1 MIQFIITINVWLSM
15 TIYFMTDYL
24 SMTFIKDWKIQII
37 EELILL
43 ISTYLELYYTN
54 KENNQI
60 VEKCIFDTWKA
71 QK

>member
-43 ISTYLELYYTN
+43 ISTNLELYYTN